1 MCIAPALKTLLLPL
15 SLSVSVLLESHV
27 RATPTI
33 PSNSHSS
40 IVYVNR
46 EYGFRFSLPKK
57 WKRYSVTVRR
67 TEGDFGKVMPAYI
80 TIRNPSWTRQDPHE
94 DIPVMVFAIDAWPN
108 VANGTTSVSA
118 APFPPQE
125 LSRNKRYVF
134 ALPPR
139 YNYDF
144 SIGWEEVEKIMKSKP
159 LRAFD

>member
-118 APFPPQE
+118 APFH
-125 LSRNKRYVF
+125 LKNS
-134 ALPPR
+134 AATSDTSSHCLPATTTT
-139 YNYDF
+139 
-144 SIGWEEVEKIMKSKP
+144 SASAGKK
-159 LRAFD
+159 LRR